1 MSDPLDEVA
10 DALIE
15 NELAVARLYE
25 QFAQTFEEDAG
36 FWQGLAKEEH
46 QHARWIGEA
55 RDLARTRPVE
65 SATPPIRLQAV
76 EHMIQYVESIGER
89 CRKGELTRLNAYALA
104 RDVENSLLESRIFG
118 LFVPARDQLRALQ
131 ERLVRDTSAHRQRI
145 SEALDRIRK
154 GG

>member
-25 QFAQTFEEDAG
+25 QFAETFEEDAE
-36 FWQGLAKEEH
+36 FWQGLATEEH
-46 QHARWIGEA
+46 KHARWIGEA
-55 RDLARTRPVE
+55 RDLARTEPVE
-65 SATPPIRLQAV
+65 PAAPPVRLQAV

-89 CRKGELTRLNAYALA
+89 CRKGELTRVNAYALA

-131 ERLVRDTSAHRQRI
+131 ERLVRDTSMHRQRI
-145 SEALDRIRK
+145 AEVLDRARK
-154 GG
+154 AG